1 MVLVVEI
8 NIDAY
13 PVMAFS
19 NLICHFEEIE
29 VFSGGNVLPVSEE
42 T

>member
-1 MVLVVEI
+1 MLLVVEI

-13 PVMAFS
+13 PFMAFS
-19 NLICHFEEIE
+19 NLICHFEE